1 MRRSHAAAWE
11 RRIETLTPYE
21 PIHLD
26 SIIIRIPYFGLSV
39 MMG

>member
-11 RRIETLTPYE
+11 RRIETLTPNE

-26 SIIIRIPYFGLSV
+26 SSVMRMPYFGRSV
-39 MMG
+39 MIG